1 MAKSSR
7 GRRRVTRAKN
17 TARPNGLARRGG
29 AIRTVRTVAPGRGPR
44 GSDSGVVSTLVANAM
59 PEQLLGVLGTAEDP
73 AELMNQLEQ
82 AGLLP
87 SAEEIL
93 AGVLD
98 GWTPLLRTGCDP
110 LEAELCGAEFLGV
123 IRRLVPGEPDLA
135 EIVTEMIAEVET
147 RGTRDAMAMASV
159 LAVLGPGGVRSAAS
173 AAAARLAAAGLAA
186 PPWASELGR
195 PTIGTCFG
203 YADPLG
209 EQQAIALCFSYRRKR
224 HAVCVL
230 IDHVLGGGI
239 KDCFVSARPDQV
251 RADYRRSARGVGL
264 DCEDYS
270 PAEAASILGRALDRE
285 PCPEQP
291 DQVEDVGDL
300 LDLLRSRLELLSG
313 EGSGG
318 SSASRALQ
326 RVPAGQRTGAG
337 QRTAAG
343 RRGQSRACPMIHQVK
358 ITLRGAKPPIWRRLE
373 VPSDMKLS
381 RLHECV
387 QQAFGWYGYHLW
399 VFSTPDG
406 EFGDPDPELGHRS
419 ASARSL
425 GDVAPAV
432 GDRIRYTY
440 DFGDDWEHEIAVE
453 EVRPAEGGVAYPRC
467 TAGRRACPPEDCGG
481 IWGYQELL
489 EVLADPRHPEHA
501 ERLEWLGL
509 RSAAEF
515 DAAAFDLDEA
525 NRALEGLARIL
536 VRD

>member
-7 GRRRVTRAKN
+7 GGRRKTRDKRS
-17 TARPNGLARRGG
+17 ARPNGSARRGG
-29 AIRTVRTVAPGRGPR
+29 AVRTVRTVTPGSGQR
-44 GSDSGVVSTLVANAM
+44 GSKSGVVSALPANAT
-59 PEQLLGVLGTAEDP
+59 PEQLLGVLGTTEDP
-73 AELMNQLEQ
+73 AELMNQLEL

-135 EIVTEMIAEVET
+135 EVVTEMIAEVET
-147 RGTRDAMAMASV
+147 WGTREAMAMASV
-159 LAVLGPGGVRSAAS
+159 LAVLGPGEVRSAAS
-173 AAAARLAAAGLAA
+173 AAAARLAASGLAA
-186 PPWASELGR
+186 PSWASGLGR

-203 YADPLG
+203 YADPFG
-209 EQQAIALCFSYRRKR
+209 EQQAIALCFSYGRKR

-251 RADYRRSARGVGL
+251 RARYRRSAQGLGVA
-264 DCEDYS
+264 CEDYS
-270 PAEAASILGRALDRE
+270 PAEAAAILGRALDRE

-291 DQVEDVGDL
+291 DQIEDVGDHL
-300 LDLLRSRLELLSG
+300 ELLRSRLELLSEDG
-313 EGSGG
+313 AGG
-318 SSASRALQ
+318 SSAPRARQ
-326 RVPAGQRTGAG
+326 RVPAGQLT
-337 QRTAAG
+337 TAG
-343 RRGQSRACPMIHQVK
+343 RRGHSRACPMIHQVK

-373 VPSDMKLS
+373 VPSDIKLS

-399 VFSTPDG
+399 AFSTPSG

-425 GDVAPAV
+425 GDVAPAA

-440 DFGDDWEHEIAVE
+440 DFGDDWEHEITVE
-453 EVRPAEGGVAYPRC
+453 EVRSAEGGVAYPRC

-509 RSAAEF
+509 RSATEF

-525 NRALEGLARIL
+525 NRALKGLARIL
-536 VRD
+536 LRD